1 MLLGWNFNQSENV
14 GVQYIKWNNKKTHIK
29 QLREFI
35 WKVGN
40 KKNDFNIYLEYEQN

>member
-1 MLLGWNFNQSENV
+1 MWEYNIENEI
-14 GVQYIKWNNKKTHIK
+14 IKRYTYIK

-40 KKNDFNIYLEYEQN
+40 KKNDFNIYLEYEQI